1 MKNSNK
7 ATLEDKVKRYIK
19 MKKFFMFS
27 DALMII
33 GLTKDILLKILE
45 SFEKEGLIIKDKD
58 EKSLMKSSYV
68 VINAKNK
75 KVLNNQDI
83 KIDVEL
89 IKAIKKLLLEIK
101 KLNKKEFFYQ
111 ELVHKTTLSKG
122 VFAKVIKTFTQLK
135 VLQESI
141 DAINKDIRY
150 FKIETTLIDD
160 LLTFL
165 KQKKYKELQEI
176 IEGKRELVYFEIPD
190 DLCKVLNVIIKN
202 ESLSKNEL
210 AKMAGLTRKRLGDW
224 LVLLKKTGVLIDS
237 FKEESIKEVIYIFSS
252 SRSKKVLESIN
263 NGAYH
268 EDRELKQLWKLTNS

>member
-1 MKNSNK
+1 MENSN
-7 ATLEDKVKRYIK
+7 LEDKVKRYIK

-27 DALMII
+27 DALMIT

-176 IEGKRELVYFEIPD
+176 IEGKRELVYFEIPGE
-190 DLCKVLNVIIKN
+190 LCKVLNVIIKN

-224 LVLLKKTGVLIDS
+224 LVLLKKTGVLMDS
-237 FKEESIKEVIYIFSS
+237 FKEDSEDIYIFSS
-252 SRSKKVLESIN
+252 SRSKKVLEYIN
-263 NGAYH
+263 NGAY
-268 EDRELKQLWKLTNS
+268 EKDKELKQLWKLTNS

>member
-1 MKNSNK
+1 MKNSN
-7 ATLEDKVKRYIK
+7 LEDKVKRYIK

-27 DALMII
+27 DALMIT

-45 SFEKEGLIIKDKD
+45 SFGKEGLIIKDKD

-224 LVLLKKTGVLIDS
+224 LVLLKKTGVLMDS
-237 FKEESIKEVIYIFSS
+237 FKEDSEDIYIFSS
-252 SRSKKVLESIN
+252 SRSKKVLEYIN
-263 NGAYH
+263 NGAY
-268 EDRELKQLWKLTNS
+268 EKDKELKQLWKLTNS

>member
-1 MKNSNK
+1 MKNSN
-7 ATLEDKVKRYIK
+7 LEDKVKRYIK

-27 DALMII
+27 DALMIT
-33 GLTKDILLKILE
+33 GLTKDILLKTLE

-224 LVLLKKTGVLIDS
+224 LVLLKKTGVLMDS
-237 FKEESIKEVIYIFSS
+237 FKEDSEDIYIFSS
-252 SRSKKVLESIN
+252 SRSKKVLEYIN
-263 NGAYH
+263 NGAY
-268 EDRELKQLWKLTNS
+268 EKDKELKQLWKLTNS

>member
-1 MKNSNK
+1 MKNS
-7 ATLEDKVKRYIK
+7 ALEDKVRRYIK
-19 MKKFFMFS
+19 IKKFFMFS
-27 DALMII
+27 DALMIT

-224 LVLLKKTGVLIDS
+224 LVLLKKTGVLMDS
-237 FKEESIKEVIYIFSS
+237 FKEDSEDIYIFSS
-252 SRSKKVLESIN
+252 SRSKKVLEYIN
-263 NGAYH
+263 NGAY
-268 EDRELKQLWKLTNS
+268 EKDKELKQLWKLTNS

>member
-27 DALMII
+27 DALMIT

-135 VLQESI
+135 VLQESA
-141 DAINKDIRY
+141 DEINKDIRY

-224 LVLLKKTGVLIDS
+224 LVLLKKTGVLMDS
-237 FKEESIKEVIYIFSS
+237 FKEDGDKYFIFDEL
-252 SRSKKVLESIN
+252 RAKAILKAIN
-263 NGAYH
+263 NGAY
-268 EDRELKQLWKLTNS
+268 EKDKELKQLWKLTNS

>member
-1 MKNSNK
+1 MKNS
-7 ATLEDKVKRYIK
+7 TLEYKVKRYIK

-27 DALMII
+27 DALMIT

-45 SFEKEGLIIKDKD
+45 SFEKVGLIIKDKD

-224 LVLLKKTGVLIDS
+224 LVLLKKTGVLMDS
-237 FKEESIKEVIYIFSS
+237 FKEDSEDIYIFSS
-252 SRSKKVLESIN
+252 SRSKKVLECIN
-263 NGAYH
+263 NGAY
-268 EDRELKQLWKLTNS
+268 EKDKELKQLWKLTNS

>member
-1 MKNSNK
+1 MKNSN
-7 ATLEDKVKRYIK
+7 LEDKVKRYIK

-27 DALMII
+27 DALMIT

-224 LVLLKKTGVLIDS
+224 LVLLKKTGVLMDS
-237 FKEESIKEVIYIFSS
+237 FKEDSEDIYIFSS
-252 SRSKKVLESIN
+252 SRSKKVLEYIN
-263 NGAYH
+263 NGAY
-268 EDRELKQLWKLTNS
+268 EKDKELKHLWKLTNS

>member
-1 MKNSNK
+1 MKNSN
-7 ATLEDKVKRYIK
+7 LEDKVKRYIK

-27 DALMII
+27 DALMIT

-101 KLNKKEFFYQ
+101 KLDKKEFFYQ

-141 DAINKDIRY
+141 EAINKDIRY

-190 DLCKVLNVIIKN
+190 ELCKVLNVIIKN

-224 LVLLKKTGVLIDS
+224 LVLLKKTGVLMDS
-237 FKEESIKEVIYIFSS
+237 FKEDSEDIYIFSS
-252 SRSKKVLESIN
+252 SRSKKVLEYIN
-263 NGAYH
+263 NGAY
-268 EDRELKQLWKLTNS
+268 EKDKELKQLWKLTNS

>member
-1 MKNSNK
+1 
-7 ATLEDKVKRYIK
+7 
-19 MKKFFMFS
+19 MFS
-27 DALMII
+27 DALMIT

-68 VINAKNK
+68 VINTKNK

-224 LVLLKKTGVLIDS
+224 LVLLKKTGVLMDS
-237 FKEESIKEVIYIFSS
+237 FKEDSEDIYIFSS
-252 SRSKKVLESIN
+252 SRSKKVLEYIN
-263 NGAYH
+263 NGAY
-268 EDRELKQLWKLTNS
+268 EKDKELKQLWKLTNS

>member
-1 MKNSNK
+1 MKNSN
-7 ATLEDKVKRYIK
+7 LEDKVKRYIN

-27 DALMII
+27 DALMIT

-224 LVLLKKTGVLIDS
+224 LVLLKKTGVLMDS
-237 FKEESIKEVIYIFSS
+237 FKEDSEDIYIFSS
-252 SRSKKVLESIN
+252 SRSKKVLEYIN
-263 NGAYH
+263 NGAY
-268 EDRELKQLWKLTNS
+268 EKDKELKQLWKLTNS

>member
-1 MKNSNK
+1 MKNSN
-7 ATLEDKVKRYIK
+7 LEYKVKRYIK

-27 DALMII
+27 DALMIT

-135 VLQESI
+135 VLQESA
-141 DAINKDIRY
+141 DEINKDIRY

-176 IEGKRELVYFEIPD
+176 IEGKRELVYFEIPGE
-190 DLCKVLNVIIKN
+190 LCKVLNVIIKN

-224 LVLLKKTGVLIDS
+224 LVLLKKTGVLMDS
-237 FKEESIKEVIYIFSS
+237 FKEDSEDIYIFSS
-252 SRSKKVLESIN
+252 SRSKKVLEYIN
-263 NGAYH
+263 NGAY
-268 EDRELKQLWKLTNS
+268 EKDKELKQLWKLTNS

>member
-1 MKNSNK
+1 MKNSN
-7 ATLEDKVKRYIK
+7 LEDKVKRYIK

-27 DALMII
+27 DALMIT

-45 SFEKEGLIIKDKD
+45 SFEKKGLIIKDKD

-68 VINAKNK
+68 VINTKNK

-176 IEGKRELVYFEIPD
+176 IEGKRELVYFEIPGE
-190 DLCKVLNVIIKN
+190 LCKVLNVIIKN

-224 LVLLKKTGVLIDS
+224 LVLLKKTGVLMDS
-237 FKEESIKEVIYIFSS
+237 FKEDSEDIYIFSS
-252 SRSKKVLESIN
+252 SRSKKVLEYIN
-263 NGAYH
+263 NGAY
-268 EDRELKQLWKLTNS
+268 EKDKELKQLWKLTNS

>member
-1 MKNSNK
+1 MKNSN
-7 ATLEDKVKRYIK
+7 LEDKVKRYIK

-27 DALMII
+27 DALMIT

-141 DAINKDIRY
+141 EAINKDIRY

-176 IEGKRELVYFEIPD
+176 IEGKRELVYFEIPGE
-190 DLCKVLNVIIKN
+190 LCKVLNVIIKN

-224 LVLLKKTGVLIDS
+224 LVLLKKTGVLMDS
-237 FKEESIKEVIYIFSS
+237 FKEDGEDIYIFSS
-252 SRSKKVLESIN
+252 SRSKKVLEYIN
-263 NGAYH
+263 NGAY
-268 EDRELKQLWKLTNS
+268 EKDKELKQLWKLTNS

>member
-1 MKNSNK
+1 MKNSN
-7 ATLEDKVKRYIK
+7 LEDKVKRYIK

-27 DALMII
+27 DALMIT

-224 LVLLKKTGVLIDS
+224 LVLLKKTGVLMDS
-237 FKEESIKEVIYIFSS
+237 FKEDSEDIYIFSS
-252 SRSKKVLESIN
+252 SRAKKVLEYIN
-263 NGAYH
+263 NGAY
-268 EDRELKQLWKLTNS
+268 EKDKELKHLWKLTNS

>member
-1 MKNSNK
+1 MKNSN
-7 ATLEDKVKRYIK
+7 LEDKVKRYIK

-27 DALMII
+27 DALMIT

-141 DAINKDIRY
+141 EAINKDIRY

-190 DLCKVLNVIIKN
+190 ELCKVLNVIIKN

-224 LVLLKKTGVLIDS
+224 LVLLKKTGVLMDS
-237 FKEESIKEVIYIFSS
+237 FKEDSEDIYIFSS
-252 SRSKKVLESIN
+252 SRSKKVLEYIK
-263 NGAYH
+263 NGAY
-268 EDRELKQLWKLTNS
+268 EKDKELKQLWKLTNS

>member
-1 MKNSNK
+1 MKNSN
-7 ATLEDKVKRYIK
+7 LEDKVKRYIK

-27 DALMII
+27 DALMIT

-135 VLQESI
+135 VLQESA
-141 DAINKDIRY
+141 DEINKDIRY

-224 LVLLKKTGVLIDS
+224 LVLLKKTGVLMDS
-237 FKEESIKEVIYIFSS
+237 FKEDGEDIYIFSS
-252 SRSKKVLESIN
+252 SRSKKVLEYIN
-263 NGAYH
+263 NGAY
-268 EDRELKQLWKLTNS
+268 EKDKELKQLWKLTNS

>member
-1 MKNSNK
+1 MKNSN
-7 ATLEDKVKRYIK
+7 LEDKVKRYIK

-27 DALMII
+27 DALMIT

-45 SFEKEGLIIKDKD
+45 SFEKEGLIIRDKD

-224 LVLLKKTGVLIDS
+224 LVLLKKTGVLMDS
-237 FKEESIKEVIYIFSS
+237 FKEDSEDIYIFSS
-252 SRSKKVLESIN
+252 SRSKKVLEYIN
-263 NGAYH
+263 NGAY
-268 EDRELKQLWKLTNS
+268 EKDKELKQLWKLTNS

>member
-1 MKNSNK
+1 MKNSN
-7 ATLEDKVKRYIK
+7 LEDKVKRYIK

-27 DALMII
+27 DALMIT

-68 VINAKNK
+68 VINTKNK

-135 VLQESI
+135 VLQESA
-141 DAINKDIRY
+141 DEINKDIRY

-176 IEGKRELVYFEIPD
+176 LEGKRELVYFEIPD
-190 DLCKVLNVIIKN
+190 ELCKVLNVIIKN

-224 LVLLKKTGVLIDS
+224 LVLLKKTGVLMDS
-237 FKEESIKEVIYIFSS
+237 FKEDSEDIYIFSS
-252 SRSKKVLESIN
+252 SRSKKVLEYIN
-263 NGAYH
+263 NGAY
-268 EDRELKQLWKLTNS
+268 EKDKELKHLWKLTNS

>member
-1 MKNSNK
+1 MKNSN
-7 ATLEDKVKRYIK
+7 LEDKVKRYIK

-27 DALMII
+27 DALMIT

-135 VLQESI
+135 VLQESA
-141 DAINKDIRY
+141 DEINKDIRY

-176 IEGKRELVYFEIPD
+176 IEGKRELVYFEIPGE
-190 DLCKVLNVIIKN
+190 LCKVLNVIIKN

-224 LVLLKKTGVLIDS
+224 LVLLKKTGVLMDS
-237 FKEESIKEVIYIFSS
+237 FKEDSEDIYIFSS
-252 SRSKKVLESIN
+252 SRSKKVLEYIN
-263 NGAYH
+263 NGAY
-268 EDRELKQLWKLTNS
+268 EKDKELKQLWKLTNS

>member
-1 MKNSNK
+1 MKNSN
-7 ATLEDKVKRYIK
+7 LEDKVKRYIK

-27 DALMII
+27 DALMIT

-141 DAINKDIRY
+141 EAINKDIRY

-224 LVLLKKTGVLIDS
+224 LVLLKKTGVLMDS
-237 FKEESIKEVIYIFSS
+237 FKEDSEDIYIFSS
-252 SRSKKVLESIN
+252 TRSKKVLEYIN
-263 NGAYH
+263 NGAY
-268 EDRELKQLWKLTNS
+268 EKDKELKQLWKLTNS

>member
-1 MKNSNK
+1 MKNS
-7 ATLEDKVKRYIK
+7 ALEDKVKRYIK

-27 DALMII
+27 DALMIT

-224 LVLLKKTGVLIDS
+224 LVLLKKTGVLMDS
-237 FKEESIKEVIYIFSS
+237 FKEDSEDIYIFSS
-252 SRSKKVLESIN
+252 SRSKKVLEYIN
-263 NGAYH
+263 NGAY
-268 EDRELKQLWKLTNS
+268 EKDKELKQLWKLTNS

>member
-1 MKNSNK
+1 MKNSN
-7 ATLEDKVKRYIK
+7 LEDKAKRYIK

-27 DALMII
+27 DALMIT

-135 VLQESI
+135 VLQESA
-141 DAINKDIRY
+141 DEINKDIRY

-224 LVLLKKTGVLIDS
+224 LVLLKKTGVLMDS
-237 FKEESIKEVIYIFSS
+237 FKEDSEDIYIFSS
-252 SRSKKVLESIN
+252 SRSKKVLEYIN
-263 NGAYH
+263 NGAY
-268 EDRELKQLWKLTNS
+268 EKDKELKQLWKLTNS

>member
-1 MKNSNK
+1 MKNSN
-7 ATLEDKVKRYIK
+7 LEYKVKRYIK

-27 DALMII
+27 DALMIT

-45 SFEKEGLIIKDKD
+45 SFEKVGLIIKDKD

-68 VINAKNK
+68 VINVKNK

-176 IEGKRELVYFEIPD
+176 LEGKRELVYFEIPD

-224 LVLLKKTGVLIDS
+224 LVLLKKTGVLMDS
-237 FKEESIKEVIYIFSS
+237 FKEDGEDIYIFSS
-252 SRSKKVLESIN
+252 SRSKKVLEYIN
-263 NGAYH
+263 NGAY
-268 EDRELKQLWKLTNS
+268 EKDKELKQLWKLTNS

>member
-1 MKNSNK
+1 MKNSN
-7 ATLEDKVKRYIK
+7 LEDKVKRYIK

-27 DALMII
+27 DALMIT

-135 VLQESI
+135 VLQESA
-141 DAINKDIRY
+141 DEINKDIRY

-224 LVLLKKTGVLIDS
+224 LVLLKKTGVLMDS
-237 FKEESIKEVIYIFSS
+237 FKEDSEDIYIFSS
-252 SRSKKVLESIN
+252 SRSKKVLEYIN
-263 NGAYH
+263 NGAY
-268 EDRELKQLWKLTNS
+268 EKDKELKQLWKPTNS

>member
-1 MKNSNK
+1 MKNSN
-7 ATLEDKVKRYIK
+7 LEDKVKRYIK

-27 DALMII
+27 DALMIT

-101 KLNKKEFFYQ
+101 KLDKKEFFYQ

-135 VLQESI
+135 VLQESA
-141 DAINKDIRY
+141 DEINKDIRY

-224 LVLLKKTGVLIDS
+224 LVLLKKTGVLMDS
-237 FKEESIKEVIYIFSS
+237 FKEDSEDIYIFSS
-252 SRSKKVLESIN
+252 SRSKKVLEYIN
-263 NGAYH
+263 NGAY
-268 EDRELKQLWKLTNS
+268 EKDKELKQLWKLTNS

>member
-1 MKNSNK
+1 MKNSN
-7 ATLEDKVKRYIK
+7 LEDKVKRYIK

-27 DALMII
+27 DALMIT

-224 LVLLKKTGVLIDS
+224 LVLLKKTGVLMDS
-237 FKEESIKEVIYIFSS
+237 FKEDSEDIYIFSS
-252 SRSKKVLESIN
+252 IRSKKVLEYIN
-263 NGAYH
+263 NGAY
-268 EDRELKQLWKLTNS
+268 EKDKELKQLWKLTNS

>member
-1 MKNSNK
+1 MKNSN
-7 ATLEDKVKRYIK
+7 LEDKVKRYIK

-27 DALMII
+27 DALMIT

-141 DAINKDIRY
+141 EAINKDIRY

-224 LVLLKKTGVLIDS
+224 LVLLKKTGVLMDS
-237 FKEESIKEVIYIFSS
+237 FKEDSEDIYIFSS
-252 SRSKKVLESIN
+252 SRSKKVLEYIK
-263 NGAYH
+263 NGAY
-268 EDRELKQLWKLTNS
+268 EKDKELKQLWKLTNS

>member
-1 MKNSNK
+1 MKNSN
-7 ATLEDKVKRYIK
+7 LEDKVKRYIK

-27 DALMII
+27 DALMIT

-45 SFEKEGLIIKDKD
+45 SFEKVGLIIKDKD

-224 LVLLKKTGVLIDS
+224 LVLLKKTGVLMDS
-237 FKEESIKEVIYIFSS
+237 FKEDSEDIYIFSS
-252 SRSKKVLESIN
+252 SRSKKVLEYIN
-263 NGAYH
+263 NGAY
-268 EDRELKQLWKLTNS
+268 EKDKELKQLWKLTNS

>member
-45 SFEKEGLIIKDKD
+45 SFEKKGLIIKDKD

-176 IEGKRELVYFEIPD
+176 IEGKRELVYFEIPGE
-190 DLCKVLNVIIKN
+190 LCKVLNVIIKN

-224 LVLLKKTGVLIDS
+224 LVLLKKTGVLMDS
-237 FKEESIKEVIYIFSS
+237 FKEDSEDIYIFSS
-252 SRSKKVLESIN
+252 SRSKKVLEYIN
-263 NGAYH
+263 NGAY
-268 EDRELKQLWKLTNS
+268 EKDKELKQLWKLTNS

>member
-7 ATLEDKVKRYIK
+7 ATLKDKVKRYIK

-27 DALMII
+27 DALMIT

-141 DAINKDIRY
+141 DEINKDIRY

-224 LVLLKKTGVLIDS
+224 LVLLKKTGVLMDS
-237 FKEESIKEVIYIFSS
+237 FKEDSEDIYIFSS
-252 SRSKKVLESIN
+252 SRSKKVLEYIN
-263 NGAYH
+263 NGAY
-268 EDRELKQLWKLTNS
+268 EKDKELKQLWKLTNS

>member
-1 MKNSNK
+1 MKNSN
-7 ATLEDKVKRYIK
+7 LEDKVKRYIK

-27 DALMII
+27 DALMIT

-75 KVLNNQDI
+75 KVLNDQDI

-135 VLQESI
+135 VLQESA
-141 DAINKDIRY
+141 DEINKDIRY

-190 DLCKVLNVIIKN
+190 ELCKVLNVIIKN

-224 LVLLKKTGVLIDS
+224 LVLLKKTGVLMDS
-237 FKEESIKEVIYIFSS
+237 FKEDSEDIYIFSS
-252 SRSKKVLESIN
+252 SRSKKVLEYIN
-263 NGAYH
+263 NGAY
-268 EDRELKQLWKLTNS
+268 EKDKELKQLWKLTNS

>member
-1 MKNSNK
+1 MKNSN
-7 ATLEDKVKRYIK
+7 LEDKVKRYIK

-27 DALMII
+27 DALMIT

-141 DAINKDIRY
+141 EAINKDIRY

-224 LVLLKKTGVLIDS
+224 LVLLKKTGVLMDS
-237 FKEESIKEVIYIFSS
+237 FKEDGEDIYIFSS
-252 SRSKKVLESIN
+252 SRSKKVLEYIN
-263 NGAYH
+263 NGAY
-268 EDRELKQLWKLTNS
+268 EKDKELKQLWKLTNS

>member
-1 MKNSNK
+1 MKNSN
-7 ATLEDKVKRYIK
+7 LEDKVKRYIK

-27 DALMII
+27 DALMIT

-135 VLQESI
+135 VLQESA

-176 IEGKRELVYFEIPD
+176 LEGKRELVYFEIPD

-224 LVLLKKTGVLIDS
+224 LVLLKKTGVLMDS
-237 FKEESIKEVIYIFSS
+237 FKEDSEDIYIFSS
-252 SRSKKVLESIN
+252 SRSKKVLEYIN
-263 NGAYH
+263 NGAY
-268 EDRELKQLWKLTNS
+268 EKDKELKQLWKLTNS

>member
-27 DALMII
+27 DALMIT

-135 VLQESI
+135 VLQESA
-141 DAINKDIRY
+141 DEINKDIRY

-176 IEGKRELVYFEIPD
+176 IEGKRELVYFEIPGE
-190 DLCKVLNVIIKN
+190 LCKVLNVIIKN

-224 LVLLKKTGVLIDS
+224 LVLLKKTGVLMDS
-237 FKEESIKEVIYIFSS
+237 FKEDSEDIYIFSS
-252 SRSKKVLESIN
+252 SRSKKVLEYIN
-263 NGAYH
+263 NGAY
-268 EDRELKQLWKLTNS
+268 EKDKELKQLWKLTNS

>member
-1 MKNSNK
+1 MKNSN
-7 ATLEDKVKRYIK
+7 LEDKVKRYIK

-135 VLQESI
+135 VLQESA
-141 DAINKDIRY
+141 DEINKDIRY

-224 LVLLKKTGVLIDS
+224 LVLLKKTGVLMDS
-237 FKEESIKEVIYIFSS
+237 FKEDSEDIYIFSS
-252 SRSKKVLESIN
+252 SRSKKVLEYIN
-263 NGAYH
+263 NGAY
-268 EDRELKQLWKLTNS
+268 EKDKELKQLWKLTNS

>member
-1 MKNSNK
+1 MKNSN
-7 ATLEDKVKRYIK
+7 LEDKVKRYIK

-27 DALMII
+27 DALMIT

-68 VINAKNK
+68 VINVKNK

-141 DAINKDIRY
+141 EAINKDIRY

-176 IEGKRELVYFEIPD
+176 LEGKRELVYFEIPD
-190 DLCKVLNVIIKN
+190 ELCKVLNVIIKN

-224 LVLLKKTGVLIDS
+224 LVLLKKTGVLMDS
-237 FKEESIKEVIYIFSS
+237 FKEDSEDIYIFSS
-252 SRSKKVLESIN
+252 SRSKKVLEYIN
-263 NGAYH
+263 NGAY
-268 EDRELKQLWKLTNS
+268 EKDKELKQLWKLTNS

>member
-1 MKNSNK
+1 MKNSN
-7 ATLEDKVKRYIK
+7 LEDKVKRYIK

-27 DALMII
+27 DALMIT

-45 SFEKEGLIIKDKD
+45 SFEKVGLIIKDKD

-135 VLQESI
+135 VLQESA
-141 DAINKDIRY
+141 DEINKDIRY

-224 LVLLKKTGVLIDS
+224 LVLLKKTGVLMDS
-237 FKEESIKEVIYIFSS
+237 FKEDSEDIYIFSS
-252 SRSKKVLESIN
+252 SRSKKVLEYIN
-263 NGAYH
+263 NGAY
-268 EDRELKQLWKLTNS
+268 EKDKELKQLWKLTNS

>member
-1 MKNSNK
+1 MKNSN
-7 ATLEDKVKRYIK
+7 LEDKVKRYIK

-27 DALMII
+27 DALMIT

-141 DAINKDIRY
+141 EAINKDIRY

-224 LVLLKKTGVLIDS
+224 LVLLKKTGVLMDS
-237 FKEESIKEVIYIFSS
+237 FKEDSEDIYIFSS
-252 SRSKKVLESIN
+252 SRSKKVLEYIN
-263 NGAYH
+263 NGAY
-268 EDRELKQLWKLTNS
+268 EKDKELKQLWKLTNS